1 MPRLQLSA
9 AGEMHIEPELHDA
22 DAGSSPQ
29 TAGTPARAI
38 SMEPGRLI
46 AGKFRLTRQLGQGGM
61 GSVWG
66 AVHQTLG
73 REVAVKF
80 LHAQTDH
87 VSSLAERF
95 VSEARMAASI
105 KHRFVV
111 DVFDFGVTEE
121 GVPYMVLELL
131 HGKSLAGRMDHGP
144 SFPVRQAVQ
153 LMADCL
159 RGLQVV
165 HDAGIIHR
173 DLKPDNIFVIED
185 ADGVFPKL
193 IDFGISKRTESVLP
207 PPGSPEARQSRL
219 TQPGTVMGTPYYMS
233 PEQLRGRQNLDRRSD
248 VYSFGVMLYE
258 LLVGRLP
265 FDADNIGDLMVAI
278 TVSGA
283 PPLSAARPELGAELA
298 AVVKRALS
306 PAPEERFQSALSL
319 RDALLA
325 ALPGLPPNARTMVQM
340 QSTIQLTDLPSSQ
353 LAMATNPFLESIP
366 APPPRRIRLTRQRL
380 VTTAL
385 IGALV
390 LLGGVCWSWLSASPE
405 AANAPF
411 QVEPAPREQ
420 TEAKRAAP
428 AEPIVPLPT
437 GASTPSAAGALP
449 PTAAVGE
456 AHFTRPFEPE
466 APLAKAPRRARPIA
480 AAPRPRPGVPATTE
494 RTQKL
499 YRKLDF

>member
-1 MPRLQLSA
+1 
-9 AGEMHIEPELHDA
+9 MHIEPELHDA
-22 DAGSSPQ
+22 NAGSSPS
-29 TAGTPARAI
+29 TAGGSARAI
-38 SMEPGRLI
+38 SMEPGRVI

-80 LHAQTDH
+80 LHPQSDH
-87 VSSLAERF
+87 VSSLTERF

-111 DVFDFGVTEE
+111 DVFDFGVTEDA
-121 GVPYMVLELL
+121 VPYMVLELL
-131 HGKSLAGRMDHGP
+131 HGKSLADRMDHGP
-144 SFPVRQAVQ
+144 AFPVRQAVQ

-165 HDAGIIHR
+165 HDTGIIHR

-207 PPGSPEARQSRL
+207 PPGTPEARQSRL
-219 TQPGTVMGTPYYMS
+219 TQPGTVVGTPYYMS

-248 VYSFGVMLYE
+248 VYSMGVMLYE

-265 FDADNIGDLMVAI
+265 FEADNIGDLMVAI

-283 PPLSAARPELGAELA
+283 PPLSAARPELGAEFA

-306 PAPEERFQSALSL
+306 PAPEDRFQSALEL

-325 ALPGLPPNARTMVQM
+325 ALPSLPLSARTVVQM
-340 QSTIQLTDLPSSQ
+340 QTTVQVGDAAGLQLEAATLTYLEPMPALPLGRLFPS
-353 LAMATNPFLESIP
+353 
-366 APPPRRIRLTRQRL
+366 RRRVLIAAL
-380 VTTAL
+380 V
-385 IGALV
+385 GALA
-390 LLGGVCWSWLSASPE
+390 LLGGLCWSWLSAAPE
-405 AANAPF
+405 ASNPPF
-411 QVEPAPREQ
+411 RVEPAPPEV
-420 TEAKRAAP
+420 TALEL
-428 AEPIVPLPT
+428 AE
-437 GASTPSAAGALP
+437 PSAAPPPPPATSASAQPLP

-456 AHFTRPFEPE
+456 AHFIRPLESEGP
-466 APLAKAPRRARPIA
+466 PGKNPRRARAA
-480 AAPRPRPGVPATTE
+480 AAPVRPHLPSAPTPE
-494 RTQKL
+494 RAQKL